1 MLSYTKA
8 RWICY
13 TQTLSHTTDSRDMV
27 GLENLNLTCAYVI
40 MSIFPLHRLSICK
53 CQCSKSP
60 ANKSSVSVIDWDVFV
75 FSVFKFLARDLKLTS
90 RFQIEPRLQE
100 EVARAP
106 AVGGQASRRLPRPQ
120 TARLLRP
127 GGRSA
132 ILLAG
137 GQSRVDFL

>member
-1 MLSYTKA
+1 M
-8 RWICY
+8 
-13 TQTLSHTTDSRDMV
+13 
-27 GLENLNLTCAYVI
+27 
-40 MSIFPLHRLSICK
+40 
-53 CQCSKSP
+53 
-60 ANKSSVSVIDWDVFV
+60 
-75 FSVFKFLARDLKLTS
+75 FSFLARDFNLAF

-137 GQSRVDFL
+137 GQSRVDLL